1 MKANPLKYNMSFLH
15 YCTIYS
21 SLIAISGGFPID
33 TKMLAET
40 IENAEDK
47 YSLYAEYFAFK
58 LTGADDNFQNKI
70 TVLCDTI
77 YRPVRAYPWTTNLFT
92 FKLGNQ
98 DDIPIAFFN
107 CIENINTN
115 VPYLVDCISENF
127 FKEEYFNRNPD
138 LITLFVLLRFGI
150 MSKDLD
156 KFNIYEHL
164 LPELMEKFDKKE
176 FLFEKIQSMCNPYYK
191 SRALYQLATFYDEKS
206 YELLNQS
213 FILTKNIQ
221 ESSLKFQ
228 VLEKIFSI
236 VHYKEIE
243 QKLFIQQI
251 VDELILTYDNIED
264 VYNRIIAS
272 IRLSFYGS
280 GEFRK
285 KYLTNA
291 LETLY
296 QMDENDDKIK
306 LIIKLKPLITIYDDL
321 LIKFNEMIE
330 TLKNKMHH
338 YMANAYYGRMLFT
351 ETRSIF
357 NSNIIVDLSEDLK
370 NRNDKNNMTDISN
383 YNELQGL
390 FLLFAQL
397 NDIKL
402 VINKTES
409 TDQLWVHLFKDI
421 NNPSTIEKI
430 LNSGLHDE
438 IFLTPQIAIII
449 DELMQKGKEDTISIL
464 FPYIIKQFNEVLPIV
479 QKWFTQYNNCQIKNL
494 AALLLAEAKHVF
506 EPAVDT
512 IINLLTSDN
521 DQMRYRA
528 QQIFQHPARDVE
540 VPTKRISVLGE
551 KTMIKI
557 LEHAVSI
564 IEIMIQSLHPL
575 YIEKLLHSV
584 MHLAK
589 RSQISADDWIEFARL
604 LAITDTSQFKEK
616 LYFLN
621 TDIERIEFILN

>member
-1 MKANPLKYNMSFLH
+1 
-15 YCTIYS
+15 
-21 SLIAISGGFPID
+21 
-33 TKMLAET
+33 
-40 IENAEDK
+40 
-47 YSLYAEYFAFK
+47 
-58 LTGADDNFQNKI
+58 
-70 TVLCDTI
+70 VL
-77 YRPVRAYPWTTNLFT
+77 
-92 FKLGNQ
+92 
-98 DDIPIAFFN
+98 
-107 CIENINTN
+107 ENI
-115 VPYLVDCISENF
+115 
-127 FKEEYFNRNPD
+127 
-138 LITLFVLLRFGI
+138 
-150 MSKDLD
+150 
-156 KFNIYEHL
+156 FNI
-164 LPELMEKFDKKE
+164 
-176 FLFEKIQSMCNPYYK
+176 I
-191 SRALYQLATFYDEKS
+191 
-206 YELLNQS
+206 
-213 FILTKNIQ
+213 
-221 ESSLKFQ
+221 
-228 VLEKIFSI
+228 
-236 VHYKEIE
+236 HYKDIE

-251 VDELILTYDNIED
+251 VNELILTYDNIDD

-464 FPYIIKQFNEVLPIV
+464 FPYIIKPFNEVLPIV
-479 QKWFTQYNNCQIKNL
+479 QKWFTQ
-494 AALLLAEAKHVF
+494 
-506 EPAVDT
+506 
-512 IINLLTSDN
+512 
-521 DQMRYRA
+521 
-528 QQIFQHPARDVE
+528 
-540 VPTKRISVLGE
+540 
-551 KTMIKI
+551 
-557 LEHAVSI
+557 
-564 IEIMIQSLHPL
+564 
-575 YIEKLLHSV
+575 
-584 MHLAK
+584 
-589 RSQISADDWIEFARL
+589 
-604 LAITDTSQFKEK
+604 
-616 LYFLN
+616 
-621 TDIERIEFILN
+621 